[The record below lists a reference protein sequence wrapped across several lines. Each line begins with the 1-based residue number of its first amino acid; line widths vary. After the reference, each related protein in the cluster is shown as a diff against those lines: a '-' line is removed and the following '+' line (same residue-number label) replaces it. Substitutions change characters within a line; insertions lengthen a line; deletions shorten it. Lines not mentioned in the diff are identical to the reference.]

1 MLDSSSLKNILK
13 NIRQV
18 RAVILGDI
26 SIKAVWK
33 QGLID
38 DGSKDHRTVTD
49 ESYLLG
55 SGAEIALNISSLSP
69 QEVRLVSMIGNDWR
83 AEILKDL
90 LKRSGI
96 STDCKFLQKE
106 KA

>member
-1 MLDSSSLKNILK
+1 MVDIKKTGYYNLFIRQIRNSYNSGRSHRSLKGGMAMLDSSSLKNILK

-38 DGSKDHRTVTD
+38 DGS
-49 ESYLLG
+49 
-55 SGAEIALNISSLSP
+55 
-69 QEVRLVSMIGNDWR
+69 
-83 AEILKDL
+83 
-90 LKRSGI
+90 
-96 STDCKFLQKE
+96 
-106 KA
+106 